1 MTLIG
6 QRSFKETCYFV
17 NFLKNFKK
25 VADPMFEWQVI
36 YFEAYLSTHDTS
48 LVITVTEQDLRQLM
62 SMLKETTNQESGNQ
76 KIDINKLYHKEMSNQ
91 DLMQLAL
98 DVITLGHDEGSIS
111 GAAVDDMNL
120 IVSFQHL
127 QQRVKERNMI
137 IANFMETG
145 SRYVRKFAHLEEPEF
160 MHY

>member
-1 MTLIG
+1 
-6 QRSFKETCYFV
+6 
-17 NFLKNFKK
+17 
-25 VADPMFEWQVI
+25 
-36 YFEAYLSTHDTS
+36 
-48 LVITVTEQDLRQLM
+48 
-62 SMLKETTNQESGNQ
+62 
-76 KIDINKLYHKEMSNQ
+76 
-91 DLMQLAL
+91 MQLAL